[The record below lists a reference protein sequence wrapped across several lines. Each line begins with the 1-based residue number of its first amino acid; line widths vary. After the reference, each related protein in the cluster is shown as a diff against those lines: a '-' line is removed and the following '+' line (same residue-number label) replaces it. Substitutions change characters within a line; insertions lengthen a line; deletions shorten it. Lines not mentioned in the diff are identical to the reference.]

1 MHLGKQLKI
10 IGKNKESEKVM
21 TSYITIDG
29 WRANIRFSSAHIIH
43 EYDKCGRLHGHT
55 YAVHTKIFGEPDDK
69 GIIVDFSLLKNSLRE
84 LVGMLDHS
92 ILIPEKS
99 SILKIE
105 KQKES
110 VKLSA
115 LGKTFVFPKSD
126 CVFLPVKSTS
136 AENLASYILER
147 LLLKIKFLGK
157 IETVEIGVD
166 EGYGQGACVSKR
178 LRK

>member
-1 MHLGKQLKI
+1 M
-10 IGKNKESEKVM
+10 N
-21 TSYITIDG
+21 SYITIDG

-69 GIIVDFSLLKNSLRE
+69 GIIVDFSLLKNALRDIASK
-84 LVGMLDHS
+84 LDHS

-99 SILKIE
+99 NIVKIE

-110 VKLSA
+110 VKISA

-126 CVFLPVKSTS
+126 CVFLPIKSTS

-147 LLLKIKFLGK
+147 ILAKLKFSSN
-157 IETVEIGVD
+157 IESVEIGVD
-166 EGYGQGACVSKR
+166 EGYGQGACVS
-178 LRK
+178 RKLCK